1 MKYFDN
7 NIKANTTN
15 ISNGPSIEVSGD
27 LIKIETSVRNQNDI
41 NNIGRQIEKILKDK
55 FNIKK

>member
-7 NIKANTTN
+7 VTTGNTTN
-15 ISNGPSIEVSGD
+15 ITNGPTIEITGD
-27 LIKIETSVRNQNDI
+27 LVKIEASVRNQNDI
-41 NNIGRQIEKILKDK
+41 DLLGKKVEKILKDK